1 MNVLHLKTPVI
12 TLFIVTISF
21 LLINTSCFF
30 MGSSKNSRN
39 NAMIYYQD
47 GNFIYED
54 NLLILSG
61 KIAQA
66 EMTEGYIINLII
78 INNNID
84 PITMD
89 YYNDILTMN
98 HEDRIYSLGKV
109 TPSRLYPSGLEPG
122 ESMEVTFQIDGV
134 FNDTVYEIKELIFK
148 IGERRYI
155 LRRNPTAHW
164 AD

>member
-1 MNVLHLKTPVI
+1 MKVLPLKTPVI
-12 TLFIVTISF
+12 TLFIVMISL

-39 NAMIYYQD
+39 NAMLYYQD

-61 KIAQA
+61 KIGKA
-66 EMTEGYIINLII
+66 EMTEGYIIDLII

-98 HEDRIYSLGKV
+98 HEDRIYSLGKI
-109 TPSRLYPSGLEPG
+109 TPSRLYPSILEPG

-155 LRRNPTAHW
+155 LRRNPTARW
-164 AD
+164 YD